1 MKAILT
7 DVSKCIGCERCVAA
21 CVAEHHLMAAE
32 QVPYRWTSDD
42 GLSAE
47 RYTSVVR
54 RGASYV
60 RKQCRHCVE
69 PACASA
75 CPVGALRRT
84 PEGPVVYD
92 RSRCL
97 GCRYCMMACPF
108 GIPRYEWAAA
118 APYVRKCTMCYSS
131 RVAQG
136 RQPACTEACPTKAT
150 IFGERDALL
159 AEAHRRIAAAPGTYR
174 PRVCGETDVGG
185 TCVLYVSPIDLEF
198 LSLGRCQEA
207 RVLPRLTA
215 TAMAAVPP
223 AFVGM
228 GAIMGGLYWIIGRR
242 QKLMA
247 APPAAAEKPATDPPA
262 APEAKP

>member
-7 DVSKCIGCERCVAA
+7 DVSKCIGCEKCVAA
-21 CVAEHHLMAAE
+21 CVVENRLADS
-32 QVPYRWTSDD
+32 VSYRWTSGD

-47 RYTSVVR
+47 RFTAVVH

-69 PACASA
+69 PACVSA

-84 PEGPVVYD
+84 PEGPVVCD
-92 RSRCL
+92 RSKCL

-118 APYVRKCTMCYSS
+118 VPYVRKCTMCYAS
-131 RVAQG
+131 RVTHG
-136 RQPACTEACPTKAT
+136 RQPACTEACPTQAT
-150 IFGERDALL
+150 VFGERDALL

-174 PRVCGETDVGG
+174 PRVCGEADVGG

-198 LSLGRCQEA
+198 LSLGRCQEG
-207 RVLPRLTA
+207 RVLPRLTM

-247 APPAAAEKPATDPPA
+247 APPATASTPAPEAAEE
-262 APEAKP
+262 PEAKP